1 MPQLRVVSARPVSVS
16 KNGKVKARKRKPN
29 SLGAL
34 STVTDFVYPG
44 GNKKLTKDATTD
56 PFARKK
62 KKKAKAKN
70 RSKKRKANKKRAAP
84 KKGRKTKLNPH
95 RLKGR
100 LAIAYAEKHGLRL
113 KKYADPTQGA
123 RTGLTPSEAN
133 RIAREDPNLIYLDTP
148 KRKKA
153 SR

>member
-70 RSKKRKANKKRAAP
+70 RPKKRKANKKRKPAKRTANR
-84 KKGRKTKLNPH
+84 KRKTNTKRKP
-95 RLKGR
+95 
-100 LAIAYAEKHGLRL
+100 A
-113 KKYADPTQGA
+113 KKK
-123 RTGLTPSEAN
+123 AN
-133 RIAREDPNLIYLDTP
+133 R
-148 KRKKA
+148 KRKTAKNR
-153 SR
+153 SRR